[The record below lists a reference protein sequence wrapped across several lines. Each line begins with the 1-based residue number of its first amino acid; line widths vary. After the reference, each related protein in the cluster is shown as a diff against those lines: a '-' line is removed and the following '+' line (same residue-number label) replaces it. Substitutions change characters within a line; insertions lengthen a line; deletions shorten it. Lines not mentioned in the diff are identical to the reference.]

1 MQVLELS
8 FALCWQ
14 WFIYWPCKLLSSPL
28 HCAGSGS
35 STGRVIKAHERPL
48 MLGSERRACA
58 ALCSV
63 SACIQQRLT
72 STRSSGTT
80 PVHDFAGDRIL
91 VLCAPEDMWMPLWK
105 FDQMLKSCPGIQV
118 LP

>member
-1 MQVLELS
+1 
-8 FALCWQ
+8 
-14 WFIYWPCKLLSSPL
+14 
-28 HCAGSGS
+28 
-35 STGRVIKAHERPL
+35 
-48 MLGSERRACA
+48 
-58 ALCSV
+58 
-63 SACIQQRLT
+63 LT